1 MENKTNIR
9 KRAEEKL
16 KGVPAAPSPLSV
28 QETQQL
34 IQELQVHQIEI
45 EMQNEDLRA
54 SQSQLEESRSRYADL
69 YDSAPIGYCSLDQN
83 GLILEINLKGAEQ
96 LGIERTRLIG
106 KPLLIYI
113 AEEDR
118 FRFRALLGE
127 AIKNQLKQTC
137 ELKINRKGENPFD
150 FLVEWTLVQE
160 TDDGPVLRMALIDIT
175 ERKRSEKERE
185 ELLAREQR
193 ARREAQEANRLKDE
207 FLAMVSHELRTPLNA
222 IAGWTYLLE
231 MEELDPQTRTSA
243 LKAIARN
250 TKAQELLIND
260 LLDFSRIV
268 GGKLSLQTR
277 PVDLIPIIE
286 SAIETLRQGA
296 EVKGIEL
303 RVTLDASIG
312 PVLADPDRLQ
322 QVVWNLL
329 SNAIK
334 FTPDEGCIEVFL
346 ERVDPYIQIRVK
358 DTGIGIPSDFLPHI
372 FDGFRQAEES
382 NTRSHGGLG
391 LGLAIVQ
398 HLIELHGGS
407 VFAESGGQEAGAT
420 LTIRLP
426 IRALRTKEEF
436 REPVGVSAEET
447 GSFGRL
453 PAVHGLRLLLVD
465 DEADAR
471 QLLTIML
478 EKYWINVT
486 TAASVEEAMEIM
498 KRKRPDALI
507 GDLKMPGED
516 GYVLI
521 DRVRGWEKEQG
532 LKEIPAVALT
542 AYATGDNR
550 RRALLAGF
558 QACLSKPVEPMKL
571 VTIIAELIQQ
581 SKNAAS

>member
-16 KGVPAAPSPLSV
+16 KEMKDPPQTLSA
-28 QETQQL
+28 QEAQQL

-83 GLILEINLKGAEQ
+83 GVILEINLKGAEQ

-160 TDDGPVLRMALIDIT
+160 MDGGPVLRMALIDIT

-260 LLDFSRIV
+260 LLDFSHIV
-268 GGKLSLQTR
+268 GGKISLQTR

-286 SAIETLRQGA
+286 SAIETLRQAA
-296 EVKGIEL
+296 EVKGIEM
-303 RVTLDASIG
+303 RVTLDPSIG

-358 DTGIGIPSDFLPHI
+358 DTGIGIPSNFLPHI
-372 FDGFRQAEES
+372 FDGFRQAEAS

-398 HLIELHGGS
+398 HLVELHGGS

-420 LTIRLP
+420 LTVRLP

-436 REPVGVSAEET
+436 REPVGVSAEES

-486 TAASVEEAMEIM
+486 TAASVEEAMEIV
-498 KRKRPDALI
+498 KQKRPEALI

-521 DRVRGWEKEQG
+521 DRVRAWEKEQG

-550 RRALLAGF
+550 RHALLAGF

-581 SKNAAS
+581 SKNAAL